1 MRSAKSRLT
10 VKFDFDL
17 MQGICDNTEVFNNE
31 VGYILRTYCDLK
43 YKEWRFVPEEER
55 APLRDKLRTL
65 FDVDLADA
73 NVRKAIDKQMQR
85 AWHNYRRTLREHF
98 KTVGGAGDLTK
109 AKGKPYEGVSES
121 DWEYLCNCWSDP
133 SYLQKALKNAESCK
147 KRKWISRNGSK
158 STARHHISRGVEL
171 NAHVGHIETWR
182 LRHWHP
188 ERGWVSVEAE
198 SKYEEM
204 MEFRR
209 EKSPEDLTDK
219 QILEKVLGRESV
231 RLFGWG
237 RSPTGSKRSKGDSNI
252 PTYTQLMDRVGE
264 LSGTVEMM
272 KKLLI
277 EKNIMPPMSHVPS
290 DHCSVP
296 LNRGSSSIDRGQHVD
311 GFEDSTS
318 EYDNIV

>member
-1 MRSAKSRLT
+1 M
-10 VKFDFDL
+10 
-17 MQGICDNTEVFNNE
+17 
-31 VGYILRTYCDLK
+31 
-43 YKEWRFVPEEER
+43 
-55 APLRDKLRTL
+55 
-65 FDVDLADA
+65 
-73 NVRKAIDKQMQR
+73 
-85 AWHNYRRTLREHF
+85 
-98 KTVGGAGDLTK
+98 
-109 AKGKPYEGVSES
+109 
-121 DWEYLCNCWSDP
+121 
-133 SYLQKALKNAESCK
+133 
-147 KRKWISRNGSK
+147 
-158 STARHHISRGVEL
+158 EL
-171 NAHVGHIETWR
+171 
-182 LRHWHP
+182 
-188 ERGWVSVEAE
+188 
-198 SKYEEM
+198 
-204 MEFRR
+204 RR

-311 GFEDSTS
+311 G
-318 EYDNIV
+318 